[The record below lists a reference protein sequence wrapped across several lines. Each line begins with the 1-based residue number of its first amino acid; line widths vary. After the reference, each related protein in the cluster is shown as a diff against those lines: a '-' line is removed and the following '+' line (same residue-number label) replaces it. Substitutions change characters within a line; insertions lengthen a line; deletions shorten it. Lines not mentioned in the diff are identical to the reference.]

1 MLQPLPTALV
11 VCGLWKVYPREDMPH
26 SKSRGCEGRPMD
38 PQHKQRMWPQTPK
51 AAEDSCPDMCP
62 EQGWLALLQHP
73 GDK

>member
-1 MLQPLPTALV
+1 
-11 VCGLWKVYPREDMPH
+11 
-26 SKSRGCEGRPMD
+26 MD